1 MKKSVLLFLI
11 LPLFVF
17 AQDFPER
24 PTPPRLVND
33 FADMLDPSEEQQL
46 EQKLVSYNDSTS
58 TQIAVATLTSIGQYD
73 AASYSF
79 ELANRWGI
87 GRKSTNNG
95 ILILV
100 VKESHDVFIATG
112 YGVEEFVPDA
122 IAKRITEQVL
132 IPRFKQGQF
141 YEGLDE
147 ASDVLFGRLTGQF
160 KGEDTGQGK
169 GKGSGAKNILM
180 IVVIIIVII
189 MISRK
194 GGGGFGGGR
203 RSIFFGPGMGWGGF
217 SSGGFS
223 SGRGSFG
230 GGGGF
235 GGFGGG
241 SFGGGGAGGKW

>member
-1 MKKSVLLFLI
+1 MRKLLLIFLCV
-11 LPLFVF
+11 PLLIH

-33 FADMLDPSEEQQL
+33 FADLLEQAEEQQL
-46 EQKLVSYNDSTS
+46 EQKLVAYNDSTS
-58 TQIAVATLTSIGQYD
+58 TQIAVVTLTSIGQYD

-87 GRKSTNNG
+87 GRKSKNNG

-100 VKESHDVFIATG
+100 VKESRDVFIATG
-112 YGVEEFVPDA
+112 YGTEEFVPDA
-122 IAKRITEQVL
+122 IAKRITEQIIV
-132 IPRFKQGQF
+132 PEFKQGNF
-141 YEGLDE
+141 YAGLDE
-147 ASDVLFGRLTGQF
+147 GTDALFGRLTGQF
-160 KGEDTGQGK
+160 KGDETGGGK
-169 GKGSGAKNILM
+169 RKKGNLIPF
-180 IVVIIIVII
+180 IIIII
-189 MISRK
+189 IIIIIISRRR
-194 GGGGFGGGR
+194 GGGGGWGGR
-203 RSIFFGPGMGWGGF
+203 GRSILFGPGMGWGGF

-230 GGGGF
+230 GGGF